1 MFGSRE
7 ATLLLESKRFG
18 QNLAGSDLLKPF
30 SLAYTKG
37 WRRSTTLLIILA
49 GVKDLEMDLE
59 ELPAVFKDWVLQ

>member
-1 MFGSRE
+1 MKQ
-7 ATLLLESKRFG
+7 LCCWNQRFG
-18 QNLAGSDLLKPF
+18 QNLAAGSDLLKPF